1 MRVGL
6 TFVLGMVL
14 RENLWIW
21 TALVDGSPF
30 FMAIGIIGLFL
41 WRFLRVRLIILMII
55 VFIKFLI
62 ITLLARSTL
71 TLSRVIILTVGLTW
85 LCWLGILRSSIGVNG
100 WL

>member
-41 WRFLRVRLIILMII
+41 
-55 VFIKFLI
+55 
-62 ITLLARSTL
+62 
-71 TLSRVIILTVGLTW
+71 
-85 LCWLGILRSSIGVNG
+85 
-100 WL
+100 